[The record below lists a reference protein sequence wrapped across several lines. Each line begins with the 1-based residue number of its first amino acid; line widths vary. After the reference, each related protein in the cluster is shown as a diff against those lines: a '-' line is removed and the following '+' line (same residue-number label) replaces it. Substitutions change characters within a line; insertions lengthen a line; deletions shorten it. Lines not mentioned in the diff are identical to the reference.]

1 MQVSNE
7 EDSVWLEWSV
17 HVEGGVCTWRVE
29 CARGGWSV
37 HVEGG
42 VCTWRVRCLDAFS

>member
-17 HVEGGVCTWRVE
+17 YMEGSLLRQ
-29 CARGGWSV
+29 
-37 HVEGG
+37 
-42 VCTWRVRCLDAFS
+42 AFSCVRTRANY